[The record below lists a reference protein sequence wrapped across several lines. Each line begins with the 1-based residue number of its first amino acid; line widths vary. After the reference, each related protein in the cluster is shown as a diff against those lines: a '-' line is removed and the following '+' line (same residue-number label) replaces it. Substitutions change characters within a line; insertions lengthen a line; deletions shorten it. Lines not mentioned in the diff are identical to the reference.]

1 MECGFHKEENGMK
14 CVVCRQ
20 GEVQPGTATVTLE
33 KDGLT
38 LVVKKVPARVC
49 RNCGEEYIDEDITRQ
64 LFLTAEKAA
73 EGSVKVEIRDYM
85 AA

>member
-1 MECGFHKEENGMK
+1 MK